1 MNDPQDKFVNRV
13 ELALRTTKNNENLH
27 NLEAATQM
35 CSLKKVFWKYAANF
49 LENTHAKVWFQ

>member
-35 CSLKKVFWKYAANF
+35 CSLKKVF
-49 LENTHAKVWFQ
+49 